1 MDGQTSENT
10 PLCPADELSSYLD
23 GELAAAENVRIEEHL
38 AKCAACRAELNF
50 QKSLLNHLNSEL
62 AADSGFDLPDDFSRR
77 VVAAAESRVSG
88 LRSPSELRSA
98 ALILL
103 AFGGFAAFFLTSF
116 NIRGEL
122 PGIGIAEKL
131 IGAAILLVH
140 FVYDLSIA
148 FAAFT
153 RAFSRLWV
161 LSAIISGSLAVCGLV
176 LVFAT
181 RCARR
186 CSKRQKC

>member
-1 MDGQTSENT
+1 MDGQTSENR
-10 PLCPADELSSYLD
+10 PLCPVDELSPYLD
-23 GELAAAENVRIEEHL
+23 GELSAADNVRIEEHL

-50 QKSLLNHLNSEL
+50 QKSLLNHLTSEL
-62 AADSGFDLPDDFSRR
+62 AADRGFDLPEDFSRR

-88 LRSPSELRSA
+88 LRSPAELRSA

-122 PGIGIAEKL
+122 PGIAIAEKL
-131 IGAAILLVH
+131 VGAAILVFH

-153 RAFSRLWV
+153 RAFSRLWA
-161 LSAIISGSLAVCGLV
+161 LSAIIFGSFAVCV
-176 LVFAT
+176 LILLFVK
-181 RCARR
+181 RRARR
-186 CSKRQKC
+186 SSTR